1 MNFQCSINQFVRISL
16 GSNRSKGERAVPKVN
31 ELNIVSQKRDRY
43 PGNHKKVTEG
53 YERIAVGDAME
64 LTQFGVNKVTVAPGA
79 STALNHWHE
88 NEDEF
93 VIILSGEVVL
103 VENNNE
109 TTLRAGDCAGF
120 KAGEPVGH
128 HLINKS
134 SEMAVLFE
142 VGTRRDNEV
151 VNYPGVDFTY
161 RKVNGIVTFV
171 KKDGSIAT

>member
-1 MNFQCSINQFVRISL
+1 MNFECIINHIEGTALDF
-16 GSNRSKGERAVPKVN
+16 NRSKRGRAVPKVN
-31 ELNIVSQKRDRY
+31 ESNITSQKRDRY

-93 VIILSGEVVL
+93 VIMLSGEVVL
-103 VENNNE
+103 VENNSE